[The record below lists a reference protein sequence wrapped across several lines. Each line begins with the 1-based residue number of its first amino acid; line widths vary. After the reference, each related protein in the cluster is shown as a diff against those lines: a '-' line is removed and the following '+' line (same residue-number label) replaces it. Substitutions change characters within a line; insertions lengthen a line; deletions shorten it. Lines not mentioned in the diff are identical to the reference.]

1 MEQVAAI
8 DKTDKSLIAAHRG
21 GDTTA
26 FAEIVR
32 RYGKE
37 LLGYLVRISGGYD
50 NAEDIFQETFKR
62 VHEKGHTFKGGS
74 FKSWLFTIA
83 TRLAIDAG
91 RKNKRLKFVSLNSRL
106 DPNDEGGPELSDVA
120 VIDKSADPCETVER
134 DERIAQVRQAINTLP
149 VKQRATLVLAYYQQL
164 SYSEVAAIQGCSV
177 GTVKTQMFR
186 AMKTLAGR
194 LPDISGGVK

>member
-1 MEQVAAI
+1 MGQVAAI
-8 DKTDKSLIAAHRG
+8 DTTDTSLIAAHCG
-21 GDTTA
+21 GDSTA

-32 RYGKE
+32 RYGGE
-37 LLGYLVRISGGYD
+37 LFGYLVRISGGRD

-62 VHEKGHTFKGGS
+62 VHEKGHTFRGGS

-91 RKNKRLKFVSLNSRL
+91 RKNRRLKFISLNGWLGS
-106 DPNDEGGPELSDVA
+106 DDEGGPELSDVA
-120 VIDKSADPCETVER
+120 AIDRSAGPCETVER
-134 DERIAQVRQAINTLP
+134 DEHIAQVRQAINTLP

-164 SYSEVAAIQGCSV
+164 SYSEVAAVQGCSV

-186 AMKTLAGR
+186 AMKTLARR